1 MLNKILSRTLLK
13 SLKYVRAVHMYV
25 KAYQQYLAHQSDDK
39 RVGIGVNELQK
50 VTRCDQHWDLQLD
63 THLPNCFY
71 QYPKKTFK
79 ITFNGVVKIKENG
92 SIS

>member
-1 MLNKILSRTLLK
+1 
-13 SLKYVRAVHMYV
+13 MYV

-71 QYPKKTFK
+71 QYPKKPLK
-79 ITFNGVVKIKENG
+79 
-92 SIS
+92 

>member
-71 QYPKKTFK
+71 QYPK
-79 ITFNGVVKIKENG
+79 NL
-92 SIS
+92 